1 MFSKHNSL
9 EIHLGIEKIKILEQ
23 LSLQEN
29 KSIEQ
34 IIEEIIDKSLEN

>member
-1 MFSKHNSL
+1 MVSKNNSF
-9 EIHLGIEKIKILEQ
+9 EIYLANEKIKILEQ
-23 LSLQEN
+23 LSHQEN